1 MIERSGMVRFIRTAA
16 TLIGM
21 VSVAVCGCS
30 GDKSLTG
37 SPDEQLRQQ
46 FNLQRLGET
55 PYPVLNPRVPDRV
68 MLGRLLF
75 YDPVLSGELDVSCG
89 TCHHPDFEFADG
101 RQFGAGTSGTGVGPA
116 RTLSTSRS
124 SGHEIKEVGRNTPTV
139 LNAAMNGDS
148 KGHPS
153 VIGSQF
159 WDGRAGGLELQATGP
174 MTARIEM
181 RGDAFGNGGGD
192 GYGADYLT
200 EEVILDSLVRRLQAI
215 PEYDSLFRLA
225 FPIEAVAQDQGLRGS
240 VIDPFSLTRAIA
252 AFERELV
259 TRNSAYDRYV
269 AGDDD
274 ALTAEQKNGLEI
286 FHTKAR
292 CASCHEGPMF
302 SDFSLVVHGTP
313 QEGSGGGIIP
323 GDDLGREEF
332 THVEIDRFAFKTP
345 SLRNVELTAPYM
357 HDGVFESLEEV
368 LDFYDDGCQPR
379 HATVSNAQLD
389 ERLRQPLNLSAGE
402 KSALIEFI
410 RGLSD
415 PGTAIDPFLLTIPE
429 RVPSGLTPVIGVSD
443 THRLSGI
450 ERQ

>member
-1 MIERSGMVRFIRTAA
+1 MVRFDRTAA
-16 TLIGM
+16 MLIGV

-30 GDKSLTG
+30 GDNSFTG
-37 SPDEQLRQQ
+37 SHDEQLRQQ
-46 FNLQRLGET
+46 FSLQRLGET
-55 PYPVLNPRVPDRV
+55 PYPVLNSRVPDRV

-75 YDPVLSGELDVSCG
+75 YDPILSGELDVSCG
-89 TCHHPDFEFADG
+89 SCHHPDFAFADG
-101 RQFGAGTSGTGVGPA
+101 RQFGAGTSGTGLGPA
-116 RTLSTSRS
+116 RTLSTSRI

-139 LNAAMNGDS
+139 LNAAMNGDTE
-148 KGHPS
+148 GYPS
-153 VIGSQF
+153 AIGSQF

-174 MTARIEM
+174 ISARIEM

-200 EEVILDSLVRRLQAI
+200 EEVILDSLIRRLQTI

-225 FPIEAVAQDQGLRGS
+225 FPIEAAAQDQGLRGS

-259 TRNSAYDRYV
+259 TRNSAYDRFV

-274 ALTAEQKNGLEI
+274 ALTAEQKKGLEI
-286 FHTKAR
+286 FHTKGR
-292 CASCHEGPMF
+292 CASCHVGPML
-302 SDFSLVVHGTP
+302 SDFALVVHGTP
-313 QEGSGGGIIP
+313 QEGNGGGIIP

-332 THVEIDRFAFKTP
+332 TRLEIDRHKFKTP
-345 SLRNVELTAPYM
+345 SLRNIELTAPYM
-357 HDGVFESLEEV
+357 HDGVFASLEEV
-368 LDFYDDGCQPR
+368 IEFYNSGCRPR
-379 HATVSNAQLD
+379 HEAISDEQLD
-389 ERLRQPLNLSAGE
+389 ERLRHPLNLSASD
-402 KSALIEFI
+402 KTALIEFI
-410 RGLSD
+410 RGLTD

-443 THRLSGI
+443 TPGLSRI